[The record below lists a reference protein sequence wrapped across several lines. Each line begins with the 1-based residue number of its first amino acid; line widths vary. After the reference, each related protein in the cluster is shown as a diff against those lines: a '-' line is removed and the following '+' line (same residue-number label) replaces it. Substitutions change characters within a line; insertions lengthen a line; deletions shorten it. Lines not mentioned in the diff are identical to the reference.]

1 MKCVKNG
8 PRKKRKKGA
17 TVDYGGATSAC
28 SSEQA
33 VRTTNR
39 AMRKAGGSQAKGLVN
54 EGNKRKK
61 SSLNTG
67 STKRT
72 LDRGRIVKKKKQ
84 GFVAKIREKAETKR
98 KNKERDL
105 GRYVSP
111 RYM

>member
-8 PRKKRKKGA
+8 PGKKRKKGG
-17 TVDYGGATSAC
+17 VDYGGATSAC
-28 SSEQA
+28 DNKRA
-33 VRTTNR
+33 VRK
-39 AMRKAGGSQAKGLVN
+39 AEKDMRREGSASKGLVN

-67 STKRT
+67 SSKRT

-84 GFVAKIREKAETKR
+84 GFVAKIREKVETKR
-98 KNKERDL
+98 KNKKRNL